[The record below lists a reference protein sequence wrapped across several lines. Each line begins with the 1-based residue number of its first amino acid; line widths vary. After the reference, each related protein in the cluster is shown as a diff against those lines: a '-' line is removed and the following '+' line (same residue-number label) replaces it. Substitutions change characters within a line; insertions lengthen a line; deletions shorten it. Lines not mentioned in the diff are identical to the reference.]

1 MPGNQEGGDPMPKKK
16 TSAEIQAEREK
27 LEQELAVK
35 TQRLKE
41 LKRRGA
47 ELERKERTHRLCTHG
62 AMLEQYL
69 DPASF
74 TDAQIESILQVLF
87 RRAETAALLES
98 AKRQTAARDEA

>member
-1 MPGNQEGGDPMPKKK
+1 MAKKE
-16 TSAEIQAEREK
+16 TAAELRAEQEK
-27 LEQELAVK
+27 LEQELALK

-41 LKRRGA
+41 LKQRGA

-74 TDAQIESILQVLF
+74 TDAQVESILQVLF